1 MRRNRS
7 YTEEFRRLAV
17 ARMQG
22 CHNIS
27 ALAKELEVP
36 RRLLYRWQMR
46 LQGPVAPI
54 APRYPGVEEENRL
67 LKQLLAERTL
77 EVDFFQRCLAKDSGS
92 TPAERQRW
100 RDGIYDQARSMMWL
114 QGGLTI
120 ERMCVLGPVNTP
132 GMDGIASGN
141 RARLGRARRLWRA
154 HSRGRERSMARFAP
168 QPFGTG
174 PFFPI
179 SLSLAASRHPVCVTP
194 RS

>member
-1 MRRNRS
+1 MGVLQMQRKRI

-54 APRYPGVEEENRL
+54 APRFSGLEDENRQ

-77 EVDFFQRCLAKDSGS
+77 EVDFFKGA
-92 TPAERQRW
+92 
-100 RDGIYDQARSMMWL
+100 L
-114 QGGLTI
+114 QK
-120 ERMCVLGPVNTP
+120 
-132 GMDGIASGN
+132 IA
-141 RARLGRARRLWRA
+141 ARRQA
-154 HSRGRERSMARFAP
+154 DE
-168 QPFGTG
+168 GTG
-174 PFFPI
+174 ET
-179 SLSLAASRHPVCVTP
+179 ASTTKCGQ
-194 RS
+194 